1 MAMADGDHRENHQRG
16 ADLAACRA
24 LLRSGSRSFHLA
36 SLLLPRRVA
45 EAATALYAF
54 CRLADDAIDMPVG
67 AASMALEQ
75 LQAQLDRIYAGR
87 PGSQPMERLLA
98 RVVEEHAIPRTL
110 LGALLQGFEWDAGG
124 RRYASAAALNA
135 YAARVAGSVGALMT
149 LLMQVRSHAVLAR
162 ACDLGVAMQ
171 LTNIARDVGQDARA
185 GRLYL
190 PLDWLAEAGVDAE
203 RWLAQPTFTPALG
216 TVIERLLA
224 AADALYARAAVG
236 IAGLPADCRP
246 GIHAARLLY
255 AEIGHEVRR
264 HGLDAVTRRARV
276 GALRKAR
283 LMCAALYAAMQPA
296 GELAYAPL
304 PETQFLVDAVEPRAL
319 AARDAAARDGV
330 LPGGARAP
338 QQGHAEWLIELFER
352 LQRRDQLASLD
363 PGTSR

>member
-1 MAMADGDHRENHQRG
+1 MADGDHQERMT
-16 ADLAACRA
+16 DLAACRT

-36 SLLLPRRVA
+36 SLLLPRRVSD
-45 EAATALYAF
+45 AAIALYAF
-54 CRLADDAIDMPVG
+54 CRLADDAIDMPVV
-67 AASMALEQ
+67 ASSMALGE
-75 LQAQLDRIYAGR
+75 LQAQLDRVYAGR

-110 LGALLQGFEWDAGG
+110 LAALLQGFEWDAAG

-149 LLMQVRSHAVLAR
+149 LVMQVRSHAVVAR

-190 PLDWLAEAGVDAE
+190 PLDWLAQAGVEVE

-224 AADALYARAAVG
+224 AADALYARAASG

-264 HGLDAVTRRARV
+264 RGLDAVTRRARV

-283 LMCAALYAAMQPA
+283 LMCAALYAAMRPT

-304 PETQFLVDAVEPRAL
+304 PETQFLVDAVEPGAVTVHAGPVREAC
-319 AARDAAARDGV
+319 ARDVASG
-330 LPGGARAP
+330 GGARAP

-352 LQRRDQLASLD
+352 LQQRDQLAR
-363 PGTSR
+363 PP